1 MIDFRKYI
9 SPVKYLGTSAVL
21 VLLFGLIFPTL
32 SEQLIPEDTRDSVL
46 VRAIPFVAVFVT
58 IILLYIL
65 SIFLIALTFNDRIP
79 YRTHRPIELSII
91 LGIITGVVFL
101 FQPWQLVSYKY
112 GFLLL
117 LLTTL
122 FFILW
127 SHIRPR
133 NPRLDDTLPP
143 FNARDYAAAGA
154 AGLVVLVGLAYLLIT
169 AAKPEAP
176 YGYTQR
182 QWDRGLREEQR
193 QAIIEEEEDTFQN
206 FTVPFFIVLSLFPAS
221 TAFLLTR
228 EVVSS
233 AANSGSG
240 GGRKLPSPP
249 ASFPRTVEG
258 E

>member
-1 MIDFRKYI
+1 MDFRKYI
-9 SPVKYLGTSAVL
+9 SPLKYLGTSAVL

-32 SEQLIPEDTRDSVL
+32 SEQFIPKETRDSVL

-65 SIFLIALTFNDRIP
+65 FIFLIALTFNGRIP
-79 YRTHRPIELSII
+79 YRTYRPIELSII
-91 LGIITGVVFL
+91 LGIIAGVVCL

-117 LLTTL
+117 LLSTL

-127 SHIRPR
+127 SHIRSQ
-133 NPRLDDTLPP
+133 NPHLDETLPK
-143 FNARDYAAAGA
+143 FTTRDYVLAGA
-154 AGLVVLVGLAYLLIT
+154 AGLVVLVGLAYFLSA
-169 AAKPEAP
+169 AAKPEPP

-193 QAIIEEEEDTFQN
+193 QAITKEEEDTYQN

-233 AANSGSG
+233 VMNGSRPMAVQPPLTAASSSG
-240 GGRKLPSPP
+240 G
-249 ASFPRTVEG
+249 
-258 E
+258 